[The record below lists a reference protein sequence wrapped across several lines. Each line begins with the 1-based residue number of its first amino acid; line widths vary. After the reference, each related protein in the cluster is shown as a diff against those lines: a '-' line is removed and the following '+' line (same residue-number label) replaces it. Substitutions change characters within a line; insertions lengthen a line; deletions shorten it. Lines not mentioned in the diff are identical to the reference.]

1 MEKRCDPEVYGA
13 GNGGRGLANQF
24 SACDVVASSFNQSN
38 QDARRGE

>member
-1 MEKRCDPEVYGA
+1 MEKRCDSEA
-13 GNGGRGLANQF
+13 RETGNGDRGQANQF